1 MDIPHRKPP
10 HQAKIQSFGP
20 NPTPARG
27 MYYIGVDHNDGNT
40 IYYNGIFNGICSMY
54 LIAPPTIGSNGS
66 RMVCGPIT
74 QCFLFIFNSN

>member
-27 MYYIGVDHNDGNT
+27 MYYIGVDHNNGNT

-54 LIAPPTIGSNGS
+54 LTVFQWFSMADNHDE
-66 RMVCGPIT
+66 MVT
-74 QCFLFIFNSN
+74 MVF